1 MKLFSLFTGAGG
13 FDLGL
18 EAAGFSVQGSVES
31 DSYCRSTLKSNKKW
45 KLASKGDIFSY
56 SPVELLKE
64 FGLRKS
70 EVDLISAGPPCQPFS
85 KASYWVNGSSLGMKD
100 PRALTIKASMDVIE
114 DFLPMTFLLENVG
127 GLTYKK
133 KDEGLKY
140 IRRRVDQINKSYGQK
155 YKLQL
160 FKINAAHY
168 GVPQIRDRVFLF
180 AARNGCVINLPPP
193 THFITQ
199 KDLQEYPNS
208 LAFINSWDALGDMG
222 VVCNKH
228 NLEMTGKW
236 ADLLPT
242 IPEGNNYL
250 WHTEKGGGKPLFKW
264 RSKYWSFLLKLAK
277 DKPSWTIQ
285 AQPGPATGPFHWD
298 NRKLSIPE
306 LLKLQTFPDGYQ
318 IEGNYREC
326 LKQIGNAV
334 PSAIGE
340 FLGLE
345 IRRQIFK
352 QKVRKKLRLVPKKL
366 EQPPKRERVTPVNK
380 FFLETLI
387 K

>member
-18 EAAGFSVQGSVES
+18 EAAGFKVQGTVES
-31 DSYCRSTLKSNKKW
+31 DPWCRATLKSNRKW
-45 KLASKGDIFSY
+45 KLASKEDIFSY
-56 SPVELLKE
+56 TAVELRKE
-64 FGLRKS
+64 FGLRKR

-100 PRALTIKASMDVIE
+100 PRAATIKGTLSIIE
-114 DFLPMTFLLENVG
+114 EFLPMTFLLENVS
-127 GLTYKK
+127 GLVYKK
-133 KDEGLKY
+133 KDNGLKY
-140 IRRRVDQINKSYGQK
+140 IRRKVNQINKSHGCK

-168 GVPQIRDRVFLF
+168 GVPQIRERVFLF
-180 AARNGCVINLPPP
+180 AARNGCLINLPPP
-193 THFITQ
+193 THFVTQ

-208 LAFINSWDALGDMG
+208 LPFINSWDAFSDIRIPS
-222 VVCNKH
+222 NKH
-228 NLEMTGKW
+228 KLEMTGKW
-236 ADLLPT
+236 ADLLPA
-242 IPEGNNYL
+242 IPEGSNYL
-250 WHTEKGGGKPLFKW
+250 WHTEKGGGKPIFKW

-340 FLGLE
+340 FFGLE
-345 IRRQIFK
+345 IRRQILK
-352 QKVRKKLRLVPKKL
+352 KRARKSLRLIPTKV
-366 EQPPKRERVTPVNK
+366 EQPPKRERTYPVK
-380 FFLETLI
+380 KKYLGT
-387 K
+387 